1 MLAIRLMADTDPS
14 MINGSCRNASGP
26 GRHDPDLYSIHT
38 VVYKAE
44 SAHAWRDYASKPIPP
59 LTAPVDRSGSSTG
72 VVPCLP
78 WNSTALACM
87 HMMRKEK
94 QYYY

>member
-1 MLAIRLMADTDPS
+1 MADTDAG

-59 LTAPVDRSGSSTG
+59 LTAPVDRSGSST
-72 VVPCLP
+72 
-78 WNSTALACM
+78 STVLAVEQHSVSM
-87 HMMRKEK
+87 HA
-94 QYYY
+94 YDA